1 MAIQLFFGRLQFRL
15 TEIEDDKFRFRSANT
30 SRFASSITEAIS
42 FCTFEVERES
52 EQIREFN
59 SEFPHAEPAISLFRI
74 PSEIEGLV
82 SLDRM
87 QFSNA
92 VYIGNEPHTAE
103 NSEF

>member
-15 TEIEDDKFRFRSANT
+15 TEIENDKFRFCSANT
-30 SRFASSITEAIS
+30 SRFASSVSEAIN
-42 FCTFEVERES
+42 FCTFEVEREA

-59 SEFPHAEPAISLFRI
+59 SEFPKAEPISLFRI

-82 SLDRM
+82 NLERM

-92 VYIGNEPHTAE
+92 VYIGNEPYKL
-103 NSEF
+103 FDI